1 MTDAMSHE
9 SRHPLDVDLADFA
22 GDLVETAQKEPLEE
36 HLSRCLLCR
45 IKLRR
50 LRDAIDEAPREQSAT
65 TTAAEGNHRTTT
77 EFSLTTPGVSFQ
89 TVSEDPPAPGQL
101 WAAGT
106 GKRLL
111 VLVLRERDGRVF
123 VAPVTFDTAAADDET
138 IVLAP
143 ALSPFEISI
152 ALYPMLAAEVP
163 MSSLV
168 ACFGRAVEAS
178 DLDELLAGTLP
189 GTTQGDPISGP
200 TDPRIDFRQILVDD
214 LGALEE
220 VPADPEMAAD
230 APPPRPEN
238 LASALAAE
246 LHDRRGLLCK
256 LYRLSSWEGVA
267 PAYSKAWIPVATV
280 DELGT
285 VIVVFD
291 TPSGL
296 TNDEDFDTAISV
308 LTRYNASAVAVL
320 SSSINSNAKLY
331 DATTLSYSISVP
343 SGQASSP
350 GPLLSGLA
358 PVDII
363 AKFLDQN
370 SSWTENTW
378 LPRASTTPSNVVG
391 ILADSAT
398 SAIEEVA
405 RQGRRARIGPKVAGY
420 ASIEHLAH
428 DLENVL
434 RSALSGQPV
443 AQRLSDLA
451 KQEER

>member
-1 MTDAMSHE
+1 MIDAMSHE
-9 SRHPLDVDLADFA
+9 SRHPLDIDLADFA
-22 GDLVETAQKEPLEE
+22 GDLVEAGQKEPLEE

-45 IKLRR
+45 IKVRR
-50 LRDAIDEAPREQSAT
+50 LRDAIDDTMQERSGT
-65 TTAAEGNHRTTT
+65 TTAGNHRATA
-77 EFSLTTPGVSFQ
+77 EFSLTAPGVSFQ
-89 TVSEDPPAPGQL
+89 TVSADLPAPGQL
-101 WAAGT
+101 WAAGN

-111 VLVLRERDGRVF
+111 VLVLREGGGRVF
-123 VAPVTFDTAAADDET
+123 VAPVTFDAAAADDET
-138 IVLAP
+138 IVLDA
-143 ALSPFEISI
+143 ALSPFDISI
-152 ALYPMLAAEVP
+152 ALYPMLSAEVP
-163 MSSLV
+163 ISSLV
-168 ACFGRAVEAS
+168 TCYGRAVEDD
-178 DLDELLAGTLP
+178 DLDELLAGTFP
-189 GTTQGDPISGP
+189 GTTQGDPITGP
-200 TDPRIDFRQILVDD
+200 TDPRLEFRQILVDA

-267 PAYSKAWIPVATV
+267 PAYSKAWVPVASV

-285 VIVVFD
+285 VLVVFD

-296 TNDEDFDTAISV
+296 TNDKDFDTAISV
-308 LTRYNASAVAVL
+308 LTRYNATAVVVL
-320 SSSINSNAKLY
+320 SSSLNTNAKLY

-358 PVDII
+358 AVDII
-363 AKFLDQN
+363 TKFLDQN
-370 SSWTENTW
+370 SSLTEDTW
-378 LPRASTTPSNVVG
+378 SPRASTTPSNVAG
-391 ILADSAT
+391 ILAHSAT
-398 SAIEEVA
+398 SAIDEVV
-405 RQGRRARIGPKVAGY
+405 RQGRRARIGPKVAAY
-420 ASIEHLAH
+420 ASIEHLARE
-428 DLENVL
+428 LENVL